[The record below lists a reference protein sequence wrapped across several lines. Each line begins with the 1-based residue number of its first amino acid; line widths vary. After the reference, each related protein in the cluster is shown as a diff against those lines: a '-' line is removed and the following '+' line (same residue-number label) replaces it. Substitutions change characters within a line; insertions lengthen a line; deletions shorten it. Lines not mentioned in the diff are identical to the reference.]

1 MWSRSGTRVLVA
13 AAAIVLTT
21 TLPWAASRNFVPDV
35 VFKGSTLTGWHPLG
49 QSDWR
54 AQDGEII
61 GTPKSGGGW
70 LVLDR
75 GYQDVA
81 FTSTFRCAPG
91 CRTGLLFRAEKTAD
105 GGLKGIFVSLTEGD
119 LVSYRVTL
127 DPQGN
132 ETSRERLRPGPAGQ
146 VRIGSATIAHAGRR
160 TRSRTRRGSGWRT
173 GPGRSRRGWWCACH
187 AGSDPATERRP
198 AAG

>member
-1 MWSRSGTRVLVA
+1 MEPIRTRVLVA

-21 TLPWAASRNFVPDV
+21 TLPWAASKNFVPDV

-61 GTPKSGGGW
+61 GTPKSSGGW

-91 CRTGLLFRAEKTAD
+91 CKTGLLFRGEKTAD

-146 VRIGSATIAHAGRR
+146 VRSAPPPSPTPAGGLAAGRGAAP
-160 TRSRTRRGSGWRT
+160 RRRT
-173 GPGRSRRGWWCACH
+173 GPGRSRRGRRCACH
-187 AGSDPATERRP
+187 AGSDPATERRL